1 MAIHT
6 YKETALS
13 KRGRPQ
19 RVEGS
24 FTKRKNNEHRSDL
37 DITHGSDSDRNSKAS
52 TRTMDQSKRA
62 LEGRT
67 QQTVENLA

>member
-13 KRGRPQ
+13 KGGRPQ

-24 FTKRKNNEHRSDL
+24 FTKRKNNEHGSDS
-37 DITHGSDSDRNSKAS
+37 DITHGSDPDRNSKAS
-52 TRTMDQSKRA
+52 TLTMDQSKGA

-67 QQTVENLA
+67 QQSVENLA